1 MKELITRITV
11 LLIVIVVVIG
21 LLWFCN
27 RDNHIEVAS
36 NEKIDI
42 TPEQIRSIEE
52 IGQWEFLA
60 INDEE
65 LVDTVE
71 RGFIRDKELVR
82 IYYGT
87 MRLGINIQSAV
98 PEWITTKDDSI
109 IVKLPPI
116 QLLDRQFIDEA
127 RTRSFFESGS
137 WNDKDME
144 SLYNRAHAKMVARG
158 MSATNIAIAE
168 ENAKAYFEQ
177 LLRTMGFTNIKIETY
192 NARDIK
198 HNK

>member
-11 LLIVIVVVIG
+11 LLIVIAVVVG

-27 RDNHIEVAS
+27 KDNHIEVAS

-87 MRLGINIQSAV
+87 MRLGINIQSA
-98 PEWITTKDDSI
+98 DSYSSFDTEHYPLGSFYDRSEGYVI
-109 IVKLPPI
+109 WPMDIELP
-116 QLLDRQFIDEA
+116 
-127 RTRSFFESGS
+127 
-137 WNDKDME
+137 E
-144 SLYNRAHAKMVARG
+144 SLARNLPYANRGYVFKKKELQKLFSQFWWYMPDPSWQPSTAD
-158 MSATNIAIAE
+158 
-168 ENAKAYFEQ
+168 
-177 LLRTMGFTNIKIETY
+177 FTPREWRLIRE
-192 NARDIK
+192 RR
-198 HNK
+198 

>member
-11 LLIVIVVVIG
+11 LLIVIAVVVG

-27 RDNHIEVAS
+27 KDNHIEVAS

-87 MRLGINIQSAV
+87 MRLGINIQSAE
-98 PEWITTKDDSI
+98 PEWI

-144 SLYNRAHAKMVARG
+144 ALYNRAHAKMVARG